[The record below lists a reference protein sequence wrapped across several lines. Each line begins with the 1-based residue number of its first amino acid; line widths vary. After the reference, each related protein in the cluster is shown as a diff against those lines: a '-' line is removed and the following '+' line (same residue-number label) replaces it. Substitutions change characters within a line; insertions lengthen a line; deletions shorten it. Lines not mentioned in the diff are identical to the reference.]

1 MKLETITEGLQKL
14 LEENNYNPQTIKA
27 YQREWKKI
35 QSFLIEEYGDT
46 EFSMEKGIAF
56 LEKQYQIVEMANS
69 HTLT

>member
-46 EFSMEKGIAF
+46 EYYKEKGIKYI
-56 LEKQYQIVEMANS
+56 EKQ
-69 HTLT
+69 